1 MNLFTGNIYWNI
13 YWHPQKRLGF
23 PSFRNLLKQFW
34 YIFHDSSTMDSY
46 LACPVDRW
54 LQPWCASHKYSH
66 KERIQPDR
74 VLINNG
80 GFKLFKSTEK
90 GGFNQQ
96 NSCNSKH
103 FYVLFPFKRICTE
116 DTRTMEEVLR
126 VQRTE
131 APFMGD
137 WYGNAL
143 CIAHSSWL
151 IQKNWVNLSW
161 NPHQPVFFYMCI

>member
-80 GFKLFKSTEK
+80 GFKLFNQPKRVGLTNRTVATQSISMYCFPSR
-90 GGFNQQ
+90 GFA
-96 NSCNSKH
+96 
-103 FYVLFPFKRICTE
+103 
-116 DTRTMEEVLR
+116 
-126 VQRTE
+126 QRTQE
-131 APFMGD
+131 PWRKSCGFSAQRHHLWVIGTEMRC
-137 WYGNAL
+137 AL
-143 CIAHSSWL
+143 PIL
-151 IQKNWVNLSW
+151 LG
-161 NPHQPVFFYMCI
+161 